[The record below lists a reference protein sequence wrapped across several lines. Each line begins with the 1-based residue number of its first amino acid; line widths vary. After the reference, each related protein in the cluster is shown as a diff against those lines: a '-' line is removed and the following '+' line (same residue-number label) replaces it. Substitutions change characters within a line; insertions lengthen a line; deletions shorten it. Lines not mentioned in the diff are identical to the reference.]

1 MRPGAK
7 GQPGLKVTPQP
18 RNTRGRRPHRRAEP
32 IRTAPSL
39 QPLATPSTE
48 GLRREQPPFGL
59 RHEGLLASIPLAP
72 QELHPHTHPVLS
84 AFQGR
89 NSPNRPP
96 RAAVQFLLR
105 FTETLSPNTEPF
117 WHPLLAAS
125 ASEPALT
132 QPQGTEPSRELGR
145 DGGGK

>member
-1 MRPGAK
+1 MSSPPSVCA
-7 GQPGLKVTPQP
+7 
-18 RNTRGRRPHRRAEP
+18 TRGCLLPFCWLPR
-32 IRTAPSL
+32 SC
-39 QPLATPSTE
+39 TP
-48 GLRREQPPFGL
+48 
-59 RHEGLLASIPLAP
+59 
-72 QELHPHTHPVLS
+72 PHTHPVLS

-132 QPQGTEPSRELGR
+132 QPQGTEPSRELG
-145 DGGGK
+145 G